1 MENLEAQPVAVQEVQ
16 NQLDQA
22 ALDRKLEILQGLDLA
37 NAVINI
43 YVAKISTKNKEKR
56 FLDIKR
62 LKVQGTH
69 KQSFKGYATECIAG
83 NEHICELRTINT
95 TQDNRFFHVEKSAT
109 DFAQMEELV
118 TTGNIPYI
126 SEQSELNAYNAYVIQ
141 LTFGEPEQSIFAFRY
156 ISGSWSVNKTS
167 GKFFSFTAIDNELI
181 VSIDN
186 DPRFQITPYIDFIQF
201 KDDMFIADIKQFET
215 AMNFHERLKEKKTE
229 AITALCASSAMV
241 ATSKG
246 TLTTVI
252 GNDKHLMR
260 QLASVHEKGYFS
272 NDIWLTKL
280 KNVADAAGNW
290 KIKFDDAGKILVE
303 DNKDYVKELLT
314 LLQNK
319 RVKTVVDG
327 VMFDVDGE
335 LIALEVTE

>member
-1 MENLEAQPVAVQEVQ
+1 
-16 NQLDQA
+16 
-22 ALDRKLEILQGLDLA
+22 
-37 NAVINI
+37 
-43 YVAKISTKNKEKR
+43 
-56 FLDIKR
+56 
-62 LKVQGTH
+62 
-69 KQSFKGYATECIAG
+69 
-83 NEHICELRTINT
+83 
-95 TQDNRFFHVEKSAT
+95 
-109 DFAQMEELV
+109 
-118 TTGNIPYI
+118 
-126 SEQSELNAYNAYVIQ
+126 
-141 LTFGEPEQSIFAFRY
+141 
-156 ISGSWSVNKTS
+156 
-167 GKFFSFTAIDNELI
+167 
-181 VSIDN
+181 
-186 DPRFQITPYIDFIQF
+186 
-201 KDDMFIADIKQFET
+201 
-215 AMNFHERLKEKKTE
+215 MNFHERLKEKKTE

>member
-1 MENLEAQPVAVQEVQ
+1 MENLEAQPVAVREVQ

-22 ALDRKLEILQGLDLA
+22 ALERKLEVLQNLDLTD
-37 NAVINI
+37 AVTNI
-43 YVAKISTKNKEKR
+43 YVAKISTSNKEKR

-62 LKVQGTH
+62 LKVHGEH
-69 KQSFKGYATECIAG
+69 KQSFKSYATECIAG

-95 TQDNRFFHVEKSAT
+95 TQDNRFFYVEKAAT
-109 DFAQMEELV
+109 DFAQMETLV
-118 TTGNIPYI
+118 TTNNVPYVT
-126 SEQSELNAYNAYVIQ
+126 EQSELNNYNAYVIQ

-167 GKFFSFTAIDNELI
+167 GKFFSFSTISNELI

-201 KDDMFIADIKQFET
+201 KDDMFIADIKQFEI
-215 AMNFHERLKEKKTE
+215 AMNYHERLKEKKTE
-229 AITALCASSAMV
+229 AITALCASSAIISS
-241 ATSKG
+241 SKD
-246 TLTTVI
+246 TLTSVI

-260 QLASVHEKGYFS
+260 QLASVHEKGYYS

-280 KNVADAAGNW
+280 KNVADEAGNW
-290 KIKFDDAGKILVE
+290 KIKFDDEGKILVE
-303 DNKDYVKELLT
+303 DNKSYVKELLT

-335 LIALEVTE
+335 LVALDVAE